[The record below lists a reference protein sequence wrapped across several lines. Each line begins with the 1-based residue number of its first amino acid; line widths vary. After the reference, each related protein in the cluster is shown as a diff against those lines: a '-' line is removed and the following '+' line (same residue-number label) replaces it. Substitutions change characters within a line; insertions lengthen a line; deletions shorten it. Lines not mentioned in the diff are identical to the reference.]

1 MKKINLVTTTAA
13 VILLTGCIPQTAKVK
28 FDPRTCLETIPSRVK
43 GLKIVSGPRSEKSI
57 IRDMVPVV
65 CNGHML
71 FRNMNAKEKMVNA
84 GHVLFK
90 VLVEYTGE
98 VNQVTVEETTIQSK
112 KFLREVSDFI
122 MDTDFTFWGLDN
134 EDTLF
139 FYPIDFSQ

>member
-1 MKKINLVTTTAA
+1 MKKNILVTTAAA
-13 VILLTGCIPQTAKVK
+13 VVLLTGCISQTEQFK
-28 FDPRTCLETIPSRVK
+28 FDPRTCLEEIPGHVK

-71 FRNMNAKEKMVNA
+71 FRNMNAKGKTVNA

-98 VNQVTVEETTIQSK
+98 VYNVSLEDTTINSEE
-112 KFLREVSDFI
+112 FLREVSDFI
-122 MDTDFTFWGLDN
+122 MDTDFTFWGLN
-134 EDTLF
+134 TEETIFL
-139 FYPIDFSQ
+139 YPVEFGQ